1 MLSKINNKN
10 LLKEKEILEKLFQN
24 ISENKST
31 LFNAGAGAG
40 KTYSLIECLKY
51 VIREEGRNL
60 ENKNKKVICITY
72 TNVATNEIKERLGN
86 TNLILVSTIHE
97 RIWSLINN
105 KLYQSKLV
113 EIHFEYTKEK
123 IKEENEKLKKNKKYL
138 LYNKEEKSYINEI
151 ISKTNIKIQFLNKD
165 NFEEELK
172 KENISDEIFFDMKV
186 TNFKEIYKKLK
197 KISKLENCLKEIE
210 NKKYKNIE
218 YTPLF
223 NFDVLHKMKISH
235 DTLLEYGYRM
245 IKKFDLLKQIIIDKY
260 PYIFIDEYQDTD
272 EKVVKI
278 MNLLDEYSKKIN
290 HKFYVGY
297 FGDYVQNIYNS
308 GVGELIEE
316 LHTDLDNI
324 YKKYNRRS
332 AKKIIEVANKIKKN
346 EFPQESIYED
356 SDGGTIEFFSGKEE
370 EIKNF
375 LEKVEIEWNIT
386 QDSPLHC
393 FILTNKLIAEYSG
406 FRDIYDFFYKSDY
419 YKKNYNQLTSELFSN
434 DMIKLGIIPSLF
446 FKIIKFLHDLQN
458 EKTFLTDIFNKVYRE
473 KSLNQL
479 RNLKKIIVK
488 IRNSKKETLNDY
500 LEKIFELYNKNENID
515 YKKIVRNVFQ
525 IENVS
530 LENIKKYIIQELFDD
545 EYERNID
552 EVEKFL
558 KINISQYFNWY
569 KYLMEEK
576 GEKRYYHTYHGTKGR
591 EFENVVIIMKNSFG
605 GNNKDF
611 FSNFFKNYNLEL
623 KKQDLKK
630 YNEARNL
637 LYVSVTRA
645 IKNLKIFYTDDV
657 SKFSENIKEIFGDI
671 KKFNNL

>member
-1 MLSKINNKN
+1 MLSKINDKN
-10 LLKEKEILEKLFQN
+10 LLKEKGILEKLFQN
-24 ISENKST
+24 ISGNKST

-113 EIHFEYTKEK
+113 EIHIEYTKEK
-123 IKEENEKLKKNKKYL
+123 IKEENEKLKNNKKYSS
-138 LYNKEEKSYINEI
+138 YNKEEKSYINEI

-172 KENISDEIFFDMKV
+172 KENISDKIFFDMKV

-316 LHTDLDNI
+316 LHTDLDNV

-332 AKKIIEVANKIKKN
+332 AKEIIEVANKIKKN
-346 EFPQESIYED
+346 EFSQESIYED

-370 EIKNF
+370 EIKAF
-375 LEKVEIEWNIT
+375 LEKVEKEWNIT

-406 FRDIYDFFYKSDY
+406 FQDIYDFFYKSDY

-434 DMIKLGIIPSLF
+434 DMTKLGNIPSLF
-446 FKIIKFLHDLQN
+446 FKIIKFLHDLQS
-458 EKTFLTDIFNKVYRE
+458 EKTFVTDIFNKVYRE
-473 KSLNQL
+473 KSLKQL
-479 RNLKKIIVK
+479 RNLKKILIE

-500 LEKIFELYNKNENID
+500 LEKIFELYNKNENTD
-515 YKKIVRNVFQ
+515 YQTIVRNVFQ
-525 IENVS
+525 IDKVS
-530 LENIKKYIIQELFDD
+530 LENLKKYIIQELFDN
-545 EYERNID
+545 EYEKNIN
-552 EVEKFL
+552 EVEIFF
-558 KINISQYFNWY
+558 KIEMNQYFNWY
-569 KYLMEEK
+569 KYLMEER
-576 GEKRYYHTYHGTKGR
+576 GEKIYYHTYHGTKGR

-611 FSNFFKNYNLEL
+611 FSNFFKNYNLEF

-630 YNEARNL
+630 HSEARNL

-645 IKNLKIFYTDDV
+645 IKNLKIFYTDDI
-657 SKFSENIKEIFGDI
+657 SEFSENIKEIFGDV
-671 KKFNNL
+671 KKLN

>member
-113 EIHFEYTKEK
+113 EIHIEYTKEK
-123 IKEENEKLKKNKKYL
+123 IKEENEKLKNNKKYSS
-138 LYNKEEKSYINEI
+138 YNKEEKSYINEI

-210 NKKYKNIE
+210 NKKYRNIE

-308 GVGELIEE
+308 GVGELIEK
-316 LHTDLDNI
+316 LHTDLDNV

-332 AKKIIEVANKIKKN
+332 AKEIIEVANKIKKN
-346 EFPQESIYED
+346 EFSQESIYED
-356 SDGGTIEFFSGKEE
+356 SGGGTIEFFSGKEE
-370 EIKNF
+370 EIKAF
-375 LEKVEIEWNIT
+375 LEKVEKEWNIT

-406 FRDIYDFFYKSDY
+406 FQDIYDFFYKSDY

-434 DMIKLGIIPSLF
+434 DMTKLGNIPSLF
-446 FKIIKFLHDLQN
+446 FKIIKFLHDLQS
-458 EKTFLTDIFNKVYRE
+458 EKTFVTDIFNKVYRE
-473 KSLNQL
+473 KSLKQL
-479 RNLKKIIVK
+479 RNLKKILIE

-500 LEKIFELYNKNENID
+500 LEKIFELYNKNENTD
-515 YKKIVRNVFQ
+515 YQTIVRNVFQ
-525 IENVS
+525 IDKVS
-530 LENIKKYIIQELFDD
+530 LENLKKYIIQELFDN
-545 EYERNID
+545 EYEKNIN
-552 EVEKFL
+552 EVEIFF
-558 KINISQYFNWY
+558 KIEMNQYFNWY
-569 KYLMEEK
+569 KYLMEER
-576 GEKRYYHTYHGTKGR
+576 GEKIYYHTYHGTKGR

-611 FSNFFKNYNLEL
+611 FSNFFKNYNLEF

-630 YNEARNL
+630 HSEARNL
-637 LYVSVTRA
+637 LYVSVTRS
-645 IKNLKIFYTDDV
+645 IKNLKIFYTDDI
-657 SKFSENIKEIFGDI
+657 SEFSENIKEIFGDI
-671 KKFNNL
+671 KKFQ

>member
-10 LLKEKEILEKLFQN
+10 LLKEKGILEKLFQN

-51 VIREEGRNL
+51 IIREEGRNL

-113 EIHFEYTKEK
+113 EIHTEYLKEK
-123 IKEENEKLKKNKKYL
+123 ISENENELNNLDLYSNLGLDEKLLFEKKILNNKENYYDAKKLKAKGFKEKMSSIFDNSLLTNVSNFKSMADTIIRIKKL
-138 LYNKEEKSYINEI
+138 QECIEKIDRN
-151 ISKTNIKIQFLNKD
+151 
-165 NFEEELK
+165 ELK
-172 KENISDEIFFDMKV
+172 KV
-186 TNFKEIYKKLK
+186 
-197 KISKLENCLKEIE
+197 
-210 NKKYKNIE
+210 E

-223 NFDVLHKMKISH
+223 NTDVLHKMKISH
-235 DTLLEYGYRM
+235 DTLLEYGYRI

-260 PYIFIDEYQDTD
+260 PYVFIDEYQDTD
-272 EKVVKI
+272 EKIVKI

-297 FGDYVQNIYNS
+297 FGDYVQNIYDS
-308 GVGELIEE
+308 GVGEQIKE
-316 LHTDLDNI
+316 LHFNLNNI
-324 YKKYNRRS
+324 DKKYNRRS
-332 AKKIIEVANKIKKN
+332 VKEIIEVANKIKKN
-346 EFPQESIYED
+346 EFSQESIYED

-370 EIKNF
+370 EIKDF
-375 LEKVEIEWNIT
+375 LKKIEKEWNIT
-386 QDSPLHC
+386 QDNPLHC
-393 FILTNKLIAEYSG
+393 FILTKKLIAEYSG
-406 FRDIYDFFYKSDY
+406 FQDIYDFFYKSEY
-419 YKKNYNQLTSELFSN
+419 YKKNHKQLTSELLSN
-434 DMIKLGIIPSLF
+434 DMTKLGNIPSLF
-446 FKIIKFLHDLQN
+446 FKIIKFLHDLQS
-458 EKTFLTDIFNKVYRE
+458 EKTFVTDIFNKVYRE
-473 KSLNQL
+473 KSLKQL
-479 RNLKKIIVK
+479 RNLKKILIE

-500 LEKIFELYNKNENID
+500 LEKIFELYNKNENTD
-515 YKKIVRNVFQ
+515 YQTIVRNVFQ
-525 IENVS
+525 IDKVS
-530 LENIKKYIIQELFDD
+530 LENLKKYIIQELFDN
-545 EYERNID
+545 EYEKNIN
-552 EVEKFL
+552 EVENFF
-558 KINISQYFNWY
+558 KIEMNQYFNWY

-576 GEKRYYHTYHGTKGR
+576 GEKIYYHTYHGTKGR

-623 KKQDLKK
+623 KKHS
-630 YNEARNL
+630 EARNL

-645 IKNLKIFYTDDV
+645 IKNLKIFYTDDI
-657 SKFSENIKEIFGDI
+657 SEFSENIKEIFGDI
-671 KKFNNL
+671 KKFQ

>member
-10 LLKEKEILEKLFQN
+10 LLKEKGILEKLFQN

-113 EIHFEYTKEK
+113 EIHFEYIEEK

-138 LYNKEEKSYINEI
+138 LYNEEEKNYINKTVSE
-151 ISKTNIKIQFLNKD
+151 TNIKIQFLNKD

-172 KENISDEIFFDMKV
+172 KENITDKIFFDMKV

-197 KISKLENCLKEIE
+197 KISRLENCLKKIE
-210 NKKYKNIE
+210 NKEYKNVE

-235 DTLLEYGYRM
+235 DTLLEYGYRI

-260 PYIFIDEYQDTD
+260 PYVFIDEYQDTD

-316 LHTDLDNI
+316 LHTDLDNV

-332 AKKIIEVANKIKKN
+332 VKEIIEVANKIKKN
-346 EFPQESIYED
+346 EFSQESIYED

-370 EIKNF
+370 EIKDF
-375 LEKVEIEWNIT
+375 LEKVEKEWNIT

-406 FRDIYDFFYKSDY
+406 FQDIYDFFYKSDY

-434 DMIKLGIIPSLF
+434 DMTKLGNIPSLF
-446 FKIIKFLHDLQN
+446 FKIIKFLHDLQS
-458 EKTFLTDIFNKVYRE
+458 EKTFVTNIFNKVYRE
-473 KSLNQL
+473 KSLKQL
-479 RNLKKIIVK
+479 RNLKKILIE

-500 LEKIFELYNKNENID
+500 LEKIFELYNKNENTD
-515 YKKIVRNVFQ
+515 YQTIVRNVFQ
-525 IENVS
+525 IDKVS
-530 LENIKKYIIQELFDD
+530 LENLKKYIIQELFDN
-545 EYERNID
+545 EYEKNIN
-552 EVEKFL
+552 EVENFF
-558 KINISQYFNWY
+558 KIEMNQYFNWY

-576 GEKRYYHTYHGTKGR
+576 GEKIYYHTYHGTKGR

-605 GNNKDF
+605 RNNKDF

-630 YNEARNL
+630 HSEARNL
-637 LYVSVTRA
+637 LYVSITRA
-645 IKNLKIFYTDDV
+645 IKNLKIFYTDDI
-657 SKFSENIKEIFGDI
+657 SEFSENIKEIFGDV
-671 KKFNNL
+671 KKFQ

>member
-1 MLSKINNKN
+1 MLSKINYKN
-10 LLKEKEILEKLFQN
+10 LLKEKEILENLFRN

-308 GVGELIEE
+308 GVGELIKE
-316 LHTDLDNI
+316 LHTDLDNV

-332 AKKIIEVANKIKKN
+332 AKEIIEVANKIKKN

-370 EIKNF
+370 EIKAF
-375 LEKVEIEWNIT
+375 LEKVEKEWNIT

-393 FILTNKLIAEYSG
+393 FILTNKLIAEYSS
-406 FRDIYDFFYKSDY
+406 FQDIYDFFYKSDY

-434 DMIKLGIIPSLF
+434 DMTKLGSIPSF
-446 FKIIKFLHDLQN
+446 FFRIIKFLNDLQN
-458 EKTFLTDIFNKVYRE
+458 EKTFVTDIFSKVYRG
-473 KSLNQL
+473 KNLKQL
-479 RNLKKIIVK
+479 RTLKKIMVE

-500 LEKIFELYNKNENID
+500 LEKIFELYNRNEDLD
-515 YKKIVRNVFQ
+515 YKKIVKNVFQ
-525 IENVS
+525 IEDIS

-545 EYERNID
+545 EYENNIN
-552 EVEKFL
+552 EVENFL
-558 KINISQYFNWY
+558 KIEINQYFNWY
-569 KYLMEEK
+569 RYLIEEK
-576 GEKRYYHTYHGTKGR
+576 GEKIYYHTYHGTKGR
-591 EFENVVIIMKNSFG
+591 EFENVVIIMENSFG
-605 GNNKDF
+605 RNNKNLF
-611 FSNFFKNYNLEL
+611 FDFFKNYN
-623 KKQDLKK
+623 KKIEEKDLKK
-630 YNEARNL
+630 HNEARNL

-645 IKNLKIFYTDDV
+645 IKNLKIFYIDDI
-657 SKFSENIKEIFGDI
+657 SEFSGNIKKVFGDI
-671 KKFNNL
+671 KKFQ

>member
-1 MLSKINNKN
+1 MLSKINYKN
-10 LLKEKEILEKLFQN
+10 LLKEKEILENLFRN
-24 ISENKST
+24 IYENKST

-86 TNLILVSTIHE
+86 TDLILVSTIHE

-113 EIHFEYTKEK
+113 EIHIEYTKEK
-123 IKEENEKLKKNKKYL
+123 IKEENEKLKNNKKYSS
-138 LYNKEEKSYINEI
+138 YNKEEKSYINEI

-197 KISKLENCLKEIE
+197 KITKLENCLKEIE

-308 GVGELIEE
+308 GVGELIKE
-316 LHTDLDNI
+316 LHTDLDNV

-332 AKKIIEVANKIKKN
+332 AKEIIEVANKIKKN

-370 EIKNF
+370 EIKAF
-375 LEKVEIEWNIT
+375 LEKVEKEWNIT

-406 FRDIYDFFYKSDY
+406 FQDIYDFFYKSDY

-434 DMIKLGIIPSLF
+434 GMTKLGSIPSF
-446 FKIIKFLHDLQN
+446 FFRIIKFLNDLQN
-458 EKTFLTDIFNKVYRE
+458 EKTFVTDIFSKVYRG
-473 KSLNQL
+473 KNLKQL
-479 RNLKKIIVK
+479 RTLKKIMVE

-500 LEKIFELYNKNENID
+500 LEKIFELYNRNEDLD
-515 YKKIVRNVFQ
+515 YKKIVKNVFQ
-525 IENVS
+525 IEDIS

-545 EYERNID
+545 EYENNIN
-552 EVEKFL
+552 EVENFL
-558 KINISQYFNWY
+558 KIEINQYFNWY
-569 KYLMEEK
+569 RYLIEEK
-576 GEKRYYHTYHGTKGR
+576 GEKIYYHTYHGTKGR
-591 EFENVVIIMKNSFG
+591 EFENVVIIMENSFG
-605 GNNKDF
+605 RNNKNLF
-611 FSNFFKNYNLEL
+611 FDFFKNYN
-623 KKQDLKK
+623 KKIEEKDLKK
-630 YNEARNL
+630 HNEARNL

-645 IKNLKIFYTDDV
+645 IKNLKIFYIDDI
-657 SKFSENIKEIFGDI
+657 SEFSGNIKKVFGDI
-671 KKFNNL
+671 KKFQ

>member
-1 MLSKINNKN
+1 MLSKINDKN
-10 LLKEKEILEKLFQN
+10 LLKEKGILEKLFQN
-24 ISENKST
+24 ISGNKST
-31 LFNAGAGAG
+31 HFNAGAGAG

-113 EIHFEYTKEK
+113 EIHIEYTKEK
-123 IKEENEKLKKNKKYL
+123 IKEENEKLKNNKKYSS
-138 LYNKEEKSYINEI
+138 YNKEEKSYINEI

-172 KENISDEIFFDMKV
+172 KENISDKIFFDMKV

-235 DTLLEYGYRM
+235 NTLLEYGYRM
-245 IKKFDLLKQIIIDKY
+245 IKKFDLLKQIIIDRY

-316 LHTDLDNI
+316 LHTNLDNV

-332 AKKIIEVANKIKKN
+332 AKEIIEVANKIKKN
-346 EFPQESIYED
+346 EFSQESIYED
-356 SDGGTIEFFSGKEE
+356 SGGGTIEFFSGKEE
-370 EIKNF
+370 EIKAF
-375 LEKVEIEWNIT
+375 LEKVEKEWNIT

-393 FILTNKLIAEYSG
+393 FILTNKLIAKYSG
-406 FRDIYDFFYKSDY
+406 FQDIYDFFYKSDY

-434 DMIKLGIIPSLF
+434 DMTKLGNIPSLF
-446 FKIIKFLHDLQN
+446 FKIIKFLHDLQS
-458 EKTFLTDIFNKVYRE
+458 EKTFVTDIFNKVYRE
-473 KSLNQL
+473 KSLKQL
-479 RNLKKIIVK
+479 RNLKKILIE

-500 LEKIFELYNKNENID
+500 LEKIFELYNKNENTD
-515 YKKIVRNVFQ
+515 YQTIVRNVFQ
-525 IENVS
+525 IDKVS
-530 LENIKKYIIQELFDD
+530 LENLKKYIIQELFDN
-545 EYERNID
+545 EYEKNIN
-552 EVEKFL
+552 EVEIFF
-558 KINISQYFNWY
+558 KIEMNQYFNWY
-569 KYLMEEK
+569 KYLMEER
-576 GEKRYYHTYHGTKGR
+576 GEKIYYHTYHGTKGR

-611 FSNFFKNYNLEL
+611 FSNFFKNYNLEF

-630 YNEARNL
+630 HSEARNL

-645 IKNLKIFYTDDV
+645 IKNLKIFYTDDI
-657 SKFSENIKEIFGDI
+657 SEFSENIKEIFGDI
-671 KKFNNL
+671 KKFQ

>member
-10 LLKEKEILEKLFQN
+10 LLKEKGILEKLFQN

-86 TNLILVSTIHE
+86 TNLILVSTIHD

-316 LHTDLDNI
+316 LHTDLDNV

-332 AKKIIEVANKIKKN
+332 AKEIIEVANKIKKN
-346 EFPQESIYED
+346 EFSQESIYED

-370 EIKNF
+370 EIKAF
-375 LEKVEIEWNIT
+375 LEKVEKEWNIT

-406 FRDIYDFFYKSDY
+406 FQDIYDFFYKSDY

-434 DMIKLGIIPSLF
+434 DMTKLGNIPSLF
-446 FKIIKFLHDLQN
+446 FKIIKFLHDLQS
-458 EKTFLTDIFNKVYRE
+458 EKTFVTDIFNKIYRE
-473 KSLNQL
+473 KSLKQL
-479 RNLKKIIVK
+479 RNLKKILIE

-500 LEKIFELYNKNENID
+500 LEKIFELYNKNENTD
-515 YKKIVRNVFQ
+515 YQTIVRNVFQ
-525 IENVS
+525 IDKVS
-530 LENIKKYIIQELFDD
+530 LENLKKYIIQELFDN
-545 EYERNID
+545 EYEKNINK
-552 EVEKFL
+552 VENFF
-558 KINISQYFNWY
+558 KIEMNQYFDWY

-576 GEKRYYHTYHGTKGR
+576 GEKIYYHTYHGTKGR

-630 YNEARNL
+630 HSEARNL

-645 IKNLKIFYTDDV
+645 IKNLKIFYTDDI
-657 SKFSENIKEIFGDI
+657 SEFSENIKEIFGDI
-671 KKFNNL
+671 KKFQ

>member
-1 MLSKINNKN
+1 MLSKINDKN
-10 LLKEKEILEKLFQN
+10 LLKEKEILKNLFKN
-24 ISENKST
+24 ISKNKST

-172 KENISDEIFFDMKV
+172 KENISDKIFFYMKV
-186 TNFKEIYKKLK
+186 TYFKEIYKKLK

-308 GVGELIEE
+308 GVGESIKE
-316 LHTDLDNI
+316 LHTDLDNV

-332 AKKIIEVANKIKKN
+332 AKEIIEVANKIKKN

-370 EIKNF
+370 EIKAF
-375 LEKVEIEWNIT
+375 LEKVEKEWNIT

-406 FRDIYDFFYKSDY
+406 FQDIYDFFYKSDY

-434 DMIKLGIIPSLF
+434 DMTKLGSIPSF
-446 FKIIKFLHDLQN
+446 FFRISKFLNDLQN
-458 EKTFLTDIFNKVYRE
+458 EKTFVTDIFSKVYRG
-473 KSLNQL
+473 KNLKQL
-479 RNLKKIIVK
+479 RTLKKIMVE

-500 LEKIFELYNKNENID
+500 LEKIFELYNRNEDLD
-515 YKKIVRNVFQ
+515 YKKIVKNVFQ
-525 IENVS
+525 IEDIS

-545 EYERNID
+545 EYGNNIN
-552 EVEKFL
+552 EVENFL
-558 KINISQYFNWY
+558 KIEINQYFNWY
-569 KYLMEEK
+569 RYLIEEK
-576 GEKRYYHTYHGTKGR
+576 GEKIYYHTYHGTKGR
-591 EFENVVIIMKNSFG
+591 EFENVVIIMENSFG
-605 GNNKDF
+605 RNNKNLF
-611 FSNFFKNYNLEL
+611 FDFFKNYN
-623 KKQDLKK
+623 KKIEEKDLKK
-630 YNEARNL
+630 HNEARNL

-645 IKNLKIFYTDDV
+645 IKNLKIFYIDDI
-657 SKFSENIKEIFGDI
+657 SEFSGNIKKVFGDI
-671 KKFNNL
+671 KKFQ

>member
-10 LLKEKEILEKLFQN
+10 LLKEKGILEKLFQN

-51 VIREEGRNL
+51 VIREEGKNL

-113 EIHFEYTKEK
+113 EIHIEYTKEK
-123 IKEENEKLKKNKKYL
+123 IKEENEKLKNNKKYSS
-138 LYNKEEKSYINEI
+138 YNKEEKSYINEI

-172 KENISDEIFFDMKV
+172 KENISDKIFFDMKV

-235 DTLLEYGYRM
+235 NTLLEYGYRM
-245 IKKFDLLKQIIIDKY
+245 IKKFDLLKQIIIDRY

-316 LHTDLDNI
+316 LHTNLDNV

-332 AKKIIEVANKIKKN
+332 AKEIIEVANKIKKN
-346 EFPQESIYED
+346 EFSQESIYED
-356 SDGGTIEFFSGKEE
+356 SGGGTIEFFSGKEE
-370 EIKNF
+370 EIKAF
-375 LEKVEIEWNIT
+375 LEKVEKEWNIT

-406 FRDIYDFFYKSDY
+406 FQDIYDFFYKSDY

-434 DMIKLGIIPSLF
+434 DMTKLGNIPSLF
-446 FKIIKFLHDLQN
+446 FKIIKFLHDLQS
-458 EKTFLTDIFNKVYRE
+458 EKTFVTDIFNKVYRE
-473 KSLNQL
+473 KSLKQL
-479 RNLKKIIVK
+479 RNLKKILIE

-500 LEKIFELYNKNENID
+500 LEKIFELYNRNEDLD
-515 YKKIVRNVFQ
+515 YKKIVKNVFQ
-525 IENVS
+525 IEDIS

-545 EYERNID
+545 EYENNIN
-552 EVEKFL
+552 EVENFL
-558 KINISQYFNWY
+558 KIEINQYFNWY
-569 KYLMEEK
+569 RYLIEEK
-576 GEKRYYHTYHGTKGR
+576 GEKIYYHTYHGTKGR
-591 EFENVVIIMKNSFG
+591 EFENVVIIMENSFG
-605 GNNKDF
+605 RNNKNLF
-611 FSNFFKNYNLEL
+611 FDFFKNYN
-623 KKQDLKK
+623 KKIEEKDLKK
-630 YNEARNL
+630 HNEARNL

-645 IKNLKIFYTDDV
+645 IKNLKIFYIDDI
-657 SKFSENIKEIFGDI
+657 SEFSGNIKKVFGDI
-671 KKFNNL
+671 KKFQ

>member
-1 MLSKINNKN
+1 MLSKINDKN
-10 LLKEKEILEKLFQN
+10 LLKEKGILEKLFQN
-24 ISENKST
+24 ISGNKST

-113 EIHFEYTKEK
+113 EIHIEYTKEK
-123 IKEENEKLKKNKKYL
+123 IKEENEKLKNNKKYSS
-138 LYNKEEKSYINEI
+138 YNKEEKSYINEI

-197 KISKLENCLKEIE
+197 KITKLENCLKEIE

-235 DTLLEYGYRM
+235 NTLLEYGYRM
-245 IKKFDLLKQIIIDKY
+245 IKKFDLLKQIIIDRY

-316 LHTDLDNI
+316 LHTNLDNV

-332 AKKIIEVANKIKKN
+332 AKEIIEVANKIKKN
-346 EFPQESIYED
+346 EFSQESIYED

-370 EIKNF
+370 EIKAF
-375 LEKVEIEWNIT
+375 LEKVEKEWNIT

-406 FRDIYDFFYKSDY
+406 FQDIYDFFYKSDY

-434 DMIKLGIIPSLF
+434 DMTKLGNIPSLF
-446 FKIIKFLHDLQN
+446 FKIIKFLHDLQS
-458 EKTFLTDIFNKVYRE
+458 EKTFVTDIFNKVYRE
-473 KSLNQL
+473 KSLKQL
-479 RNLKKIIVK
+479 RNLKKILIE

-500 LEKIFELYNKNENID
+500 LEKIFELYNKNENTD
-515 YKKIVRNVFQ
+515 YQTIVRNVFQ
-525 IENVS
+525 IDKVS
-530 LENIKKYIIQELFDD
+530 LENLKKYIIQELFDN
-545 EYERNID
+545 EYEKNIN
-552 EVEKFL
+552 EVEIFF
-558 KINISQYFNWY
+558 KIEMNQYFNWY
-569 KYLMEEK
+569 KYLMEER
-576 GEKRYYHTYHGTKGR
+576 GEKIYYHTYHGTKGR

-611 FSNFFKNYNLEL
+611 FSNFFKNYNLEF

-630 YNEARNL
+630 HSEARNL

-645 IKNLKIFYTDDV
+645 IKNLKIFYTDDI
-657 SKFSENIKEIFGDI
+657 SEFSENIKEIFGDI
-671 KKFNNL
+671 KKFQ

>member
-1 MLSKINNKN
+1 MLSKINDKN
-10 LLKEKEILEKLFQN
+10 LLKEKEILKNLFKN
-24 ISENKST
+24 ISKNKST

-308 GVGELIEE
+308 GVGELIKE
-316 LHTDLDNI
+316 LHTDLDNV

-332 AKKIIEVANKIKKN
+332 AKEIIEVANKIKKN
-346 EFPQESIYED
+346 EFLQESIYED

-370 EIKNF
+370 EIKAF
-375 LEKVEIEWNIT
+375 LEKVEKEWNIT

-406 FRDIYDFFYKSDY
+406 FQDIYDFFYKSDY

-434 DMIKLGIIPSLF
+434 DMTKLGSIPSF
-446 FKIIKFLHDLQN
+446 FFRIIKFLNDLQN
-458 EKTFLTDIFNKVYRE
+458 EKTFVTDIFSKVYRG
-473 KSLNQL
+473 KNLKQL
-479 RNLKKIIVK
+479 RTLKKIMVE

-500 LEKIFELYNKNENID
+500 LEKIFELYNRNEDLD
-515 YKKIVRNVFQ
+515 YKKIVKNVFQ
-525 IENVS
+525 IEDIS

-545 EYERNID
+545 EYENNIN
-552 EVEKFL
+552 EVENFL
-558 KINISQYFNWY
+558 KIEINQYFNWY
-569 KYLMEEK
+569 RYLIEEK
-576 GEKRYYHTYHGTKGR
+576 GEKIYYHTYHGTKGR
-591 EFENVVIIMKNSFG
+591 EFENVVIIMENSFG
-605 GNNKDF
+605 RNNKNLF
-611 FSNFFKNYNLEL
+611 FDFFKNYN
-623 KKQDLKK
+623 KKIEEKDLKK
-630 YNEARNL
+630 HNEARNL

-645 IKNLKIFYTDDV
+645 IKNLKIFYIDDI
-657 SKFSENIKEIFGDI
+657 SEFSGNIKKVFGDI
-671 KKFNNL
+671 KKFQ

>member
-1 MLSKINNKN
+1 MLSKINDKN
-10 LLKEKEILEKLFQN
+10 LLKEKGILEKLFQN
-24 ISENKST
+24 ISGNKST

-113 EIHFEYTKEK
+113 EIHIEYIKEK
-123 IKEENEKLKKNKKYL
+123 IKEENEKLKNNKKYSS
-138 LYNKEEKSYINEI
+138 YNKEEKSYINEI

-172 KENISDEIFFDMKV
+172 KENISDKIFFDMKV

-235 DTLLEYGYRM
+235 NTLLEYGYRM
-245 IKKFDLLKQIIIDKY
+245 IKKFDLLKQIIIDRY

-316 LHTDLDNI
+316 LHTNLDNV

-332 AKKIIEVANKIKKN
+332 AKEIIEVANKIKKN
-346 EFPQESIYED
+346 EFSQESIYED
-356 SDGGTIEFFSGKEE
+356 SGGGTIEFFSGKEE
-370 EIKNF
+370 EIKAF
-375 LEKVEIEWNIT
+375 LEKVEKEWNIT

-406 FRDIYDFFYKSDY
+406 FQDIYDFFYKSDY

-434 DMIKLGIIPSLF
+434 DMTKLGNIPSLF
-446 FKIIKFLHDLQN
+446 FKIIKFLHDLQS
-458 EKTFLTDIFNKVYRE
+458 EKTFVTDIFNKVYRE
-473 KSLNQL
+473 KSLKQL
-479 RNLKKIIVK
+479 RNLKKILIE

-500 LEKIFELYNKNENID
+500 LEKIFELYNKNENTD
-515 YKKIVRNVFQ
+515 YQTIVRNVFQ
-525 IENVS
+525 IDKVS
-530 LENIKKYIIQELFDD
+530 LENLKKYIIQELFDN
-545 EYERNID
+545 EYEKNIN
-552 EVEKFL
+552 EVEIFF
-558 KINISQYFNWY
+558 KIEMNQYFNWY
-569 KYLMEEK
+569 KYLMEER
-576 GEKRYYHTYHGTKGR
+576 GEKIYYHTYHGTKGR

-611 FSNFFKNYNLEL
+611 FSNFFKNYNLEF

-630 YNEARNL
+630 HSEARNL

-645 IKNLKIFYTDDV
+645 IKNLKIFYTDDI
-657 SKFSENIKEIFGDI
+657 SEFSENIKEIFGDI
-671 KKFNNL
+671 KKFQ

>member
-1 MLSKINNKN
+1 MLSKINDKN
-10 LLKEKEILEKLFQN
+10 LLKEKEILKNLFKN
-24 ISENKST
+24 ISKNKST

-235 DTLLEYGYRM
+235 NTLLEYGYRM

-308 GVGELIEE
+308 GVGESIKE
-316 LHTDLDNI
+316 LHTDLDNV

-332 AKKIIEVANKIKKN
+332 AKEIIEVANKIKKN

-370 EIKNF
+370 EIKAF
-375 LEKVEIEWNIT
+375 LEKVEKEWNIT

-406 FRDIYDFFYKSDY
+406 FQDIYDFFYKSDY

-434 DMIKLGIIPSLF
+434 DMTKLGSIPSF
-446 FKIIKFLHDLQN
+446 FFRISKFLNDLQN
-458 EKTFLTDIFNKVYRE
+458 EKTFVTDIFSKVYRG
-473 KSLNQL
+473 KNLKQL
-479 RNLKKIIVK
+479 RTLKKIMVE

-500 LEKIFELYNKNENID
+500 LEKIFELYNRNEDLD
-515 YKKIVRNVFQ
+515 YKKIVKNVFQ
-525 IENVS
+525 IEDIS

-545 EYERNID
+545 EYGNNIN
-552 EVEKFL
+552 EVENFL
-558 KINISQYFNWY
+558 KIEINQYFNWY
-569 KYLMEEK
+569 RYLIEEK
-576 GEKRYYHTYHGTKGR
+576 GEKIYYHTYHGTKGR
-591 EFENVVIIMKNSFG
+591 EFENVVIIMENSFG
-605 GNNKDF
+605 RNNKNLF
-611 FSNFFKNYNLEL
+611 FDFFKNYN
-623 KKQDLKK
+623 KKIEEKDLKK
-630 YNEARNL
+630 HNEARNL

-645 IKNLKIFYTDDV
+645 IKNLKIFYIDDI
-657 SKFSENIKEIFGDI
+657 SEFSGNIKKVFGDI
-671 KKFNNL
+671 KKFQ

>member
-1 MLSKINNKN
+1 MLSKINDKN
-10 LLKEKEILEKLFQN
+10 LLKEKEILKNLFKN
-24 ISENKST
+24 ISKNKST

-210 NKKYKNIE
+210 NKKYRNIE

-308 GVGELIEE
+308 GVGELIEK
-316 LHTDLDNI
+316 LHTDLDNV

-332 AKKIIEVANKIKKN
+332 AKEIIEVANKIKKN
-346 EFPQESIYED
+346 ESPQESIYED

-370 EIKNF
+370 EIKAF
-375 LEKVEIEWNIT
+375 LEKVEKEWNIT

-406 FRDIYDFFYKSDY
+406 FQDIYDFFYKSDY

-434 DMIKLGIIPSLF
+434 DMTKLGNIPSLF
-446 FKIIKFLHDLQN
+446 FKIIKFLHDLQS
-458 EKTFLTDIFNKVYRE
+458 EKTFVTDIFNKVYRE
-473 KSLNQL
+473 KSLKQL
-479 RNLKKIIVK
+479 RNLKKILIE

-500 LEKIFELYNKNENID
+500 LEKIFELYNKNENTD
-515 YKKIVRNVFQ
+515 YQTIVRNVFQ
-525 IENVS
+525 IDKVS
-530 LENIKKYIIQELFDD
+530 LENLKKYIIQELFDN
-545 EYERNID
+545 EYEKNIN
-552 EVEKFL
+552 EVENFF
-558 KINISQYFNWY
+558 KIEMNQYFNWY

-576 GEKRYYHTYHGTKGR
+576 GEKIYYHTYHGTKGR

-630 YNEARNL
+630 HSEARNL

-645 IKNLKIFYTDDV
+645 IKNLKIFYTDDI
-657 SKFSENIKEIFGDI
+657 SEFSENIKEIFGDI
-671 KKFNNL
+671 KKFQ

>member
-10 LLKEKEILEKLFQN
+10 LLKEKGILEKLFQN

-113 EIHFEYTKEK
+113 EIHIEYTKEK
-123 IKEENEKLKKNKKYL
+123 IKEENEKLKNNKKYSS
-138 LYNKEEKSYINEI
+138 YNKEEKSYINEI

-172 KENISDEIFFDMKV
+172 KENISDKIFFDMKV

-316 LHTDLDNI
+316 LHTDLDNV

-332 AKKIIEVANKIKKN
+332 AKEIIEVANKIKKN
-346 EFPQESIYED
+346 EFSQESIYED

-370 EIKNF
+370 EIKAF
-375 LEKVEIEWNIT
+375 LEKVEKEWNIT

-406 FRDIYDFFYKSDY
+406 FQDIYDFFYKSDY

-434 DMIKLGIIPSLF
+434 DMTKLGNIPSLF
-446 FKIIKFLHDLQN
+446 FKIIKFLHDLQS
-458 EKTFLTDIFNKVYRE
+458 EKTFVTDIFNKVYRE
-473 KSLNQL
+473 KSLKQL
-479 RNLKKIIVK
+479 RNLKKILIE

-500 LEKIFELYNKNENID
+500 LEKIFELYNKNENTD
-515 YKKIVRNVFQ
+515 YQTIVRNVFQ
-525 IENVS
+525 IDKVS
-530 LENIKKYIIQELFDD
+530 LENLKKYIIQELFGN
-545 EYERNID
+545 EYEKNIN
-552 EVEKFL
+552 EVEIFF
-558 KINISQYFNWY
+558 KIEMNQYFNWY
-569 KYLMEEK
+569 KYLMEER
-576 GEKRYYHTYHGTKGR
+576 GEKIYYHTYHGTKGR

-611 FSNFFKNYNLEL
+611 FSNFFKNYNLEF

-630 YNEARNL
+630 HSEARNL

-645 IKNLKIFYTDDV
+645 IKNLKIFYTDDI
-657 SKFSENIKEIFGDI
+657 SEFSENIKEIFGDV
-671 KKFNNL
+671 KKLN

>member
-10 LLKEKEILEKLFQN
+10 LLKEKGILEKLFQN

-113 EIHFEYTKEK
+113 EIHIEYTKEK
-123 IKEENEKLKKNKKYL
+123 IKEENEKLKNNKKYSS
-138 LYNKEEKSYINEI
+138 YNKEEKSYINEI

-172 KENISDEIFFDMKV
+172 KKNISDKIFFDMKV

-235 DTLLEYGYRM
+235 NTLLEYGYRM
-245 IKKFDLLKQIIIDKY
+245 IKKFDLLKQIIIDRY

-316 LHTDLDNI
+316 LHTNLDNV

-332 AKKIIEVANKIKKN
+332 AKEIIEVANKIKKN
-346 EFPQESIYED
+346 EFSQESIYED
-356 SDGGTIEFFSGKEE
+356 SGGGTIEFFSGKEE
-370 EIKNF
+370 EIKAF
-375 LEKVEIEWNIT
+375 LEKVEKEWNIT

-406 FRDIYDFFYKSDY
+406 FQDIYDFFYKSDY

-434 DMIKLGIIPSLF
+434 DMTKLGNIPSLF
-446 FKIIKFLHDLQN
+446 FKIIKFLHDLQS
-458 EKTFLTDIFNKVYRE
+458 EKTFVTDIFNKVYRE
-473 KSLNQL
+473 KSLKQL
-479 RNLKKIIVK
+479 RNLKKILIE

-500 LEKIFELYNKNENID
+500 LEKIFELYNKNENTD
-515 YKKIVRNVFQ
+515 YQTIVRNVFQ
-525 IENVS
+525 IDKVS
-530 LENIKKYIIQELFDD
+530 LENLKKYIIQELFDN
-545 EYERNID
+545 EYEKNIN
-552 EVEKFL
+552 EVEIFF
-558 KINISQYFNWY
+558 KIEMNQYFNWY
-569 KYLMEEK
+569 KYLMEER
-576 GEKRYYHTYHGTKGR
+576 GEKIYYHTYHGTKGR

-611 FSNFFKNYNLEL
+611 FSNFFKNYNLEF

-630 YNEARNL
+630 HSEARNL
-637 LYVSVTRA
+637 LYVSVTRS
-645 IKNLKIFYTDDV
+645 IKNLKIFYTDDI
-657 SKFSENIKEIFGDI
+657 SEFSENIKEIFGDI
-671 KKFNNL
+671 KKFQ

>member
-10 LLKEKEILEKLFQN
+10 LLKEKGILEKLFQN

-113 EIHFEYTKEK
+113 EIHIEYTKEK
-123 IKEENEKLKKNKKYL
+123 IKEENEKLKNNKKYSS
-138 LYNKEEKSYINEI
+138 YNKEEKSYINEI

-172 KENISDEIFFDMKV
+172 KENISDKIFFDMKV

-245 IKKFDLLKQIIIDKY
+245 IKKFDLLKQIIIDRY

-316 LHTDLDNI
+316 LHTNLDNV

-332 AKKIIEVANKIKKN
+332 AKEIIEVANKIKKN
-346 EFPQESIYED
+346 EFSQESIYED
-356 SDGGTIEFFSGKEE
+356 SGGGTIEFFSGKEE
-370 EIKNF
+370 EIKAF
-375 LEKVEIEWNIT
+375 LEKVEKEWNIT

-406 FRDIYDFFYKSDY
+406 FQDIYDFFYKSDY

-434 DMIKLGIIPSLF
+434 DMTKLGNIPSLF
-446 FKIIKFLHDLQN
+446 FKIIKFLHDLQS
-458 EKTFLTDIFNKVYRE
+458 EKTFVTDIFNKVYRE
-473 KSLNQL
+473 KSLKQL
-479 RNLKKIIVK
+479 RNLKKILIE

-500 LEKIFELYNKNENID
+500 LEKIFELYNKNENTD
-515 YKKIVRNVFQ
+515 YQTIVRNVFQ
-525 IENVS
+525 IDKVS
-530 LENIKKYIIQELFDD
+530 LENLKKYIIQELFDN
-545 EYERNID
+545 EYEKNIN
-552 EVEKFL
+552 EVEIFF
-558 KINISQYFNWY
+558 KIEMNQYFNWY
-569 KYLMEEK
+569 KYLMEER
-576 GEKRYYHTYHGTKGR
+576 GEKIYYHTYHGTKGR

-611 FSNFFKNYNLEL
+611 FSNFFKNYNLEF

-630 YNEARNL
+630 HSEARNL

-645 IKNLKIFYTDDV
+645 IKNLKIFYTDDI
-657 SKFSENIKEIFGDI
+657 SEFSENIKEIFGDI
-671 KKFNNL
+671 KKFQ

>member
-10 LLKEKEILEKLFQN
+10 LLKEKGILEKLFQN
-24 ISENKST
+24 ISGNKST

-60 ENKNKKVICITY
+60 ENRNKKVICITY

-113 EIHFEYTKEK
+113 EIHIEYTKEK
-123 IKEENEKLKKNKKYL
+123 IKEENEKLKNNKKYSS
-138 LYNKEEKSYINEI
+138 YNKEEKSYINEI

-172 KENISDEIFFDMKV
+172 KENISDKIFFDMKV

-245 IKKFDLLKQIIIDKY
+245 IKKFDLLKQIIIDRY

-316 LHTDLDNI
+316 LHTNLDNV

-332 AKKIIEVANKIKKN
+332 AKEIIEVANKIKKN
-346 EFPQESIYED
+346 EFSQESIYED
-356 SDGGTIEFFSGKEE
+356 SGGGTIEFFSGKEE
-370 EIKNF
+370 EIKAF
-375 LEKVEIEWNIT
+375 LEKVEKEWNIT

-393 FILTNKLIAEYSG
+393 FILTNKLIAKYSG
-406 FRDIYDFFYKSDY
+406 FQDIYDFFYKSDY

-434 DMIKLGIIPSLF
+434 DMTKLGNIPSLF
-446 FKIIKFLHDLQN
+446 FKIIKFLHDLQS
-458 EKTFLTDIFNKVYRE
+458 EKTFVTDIFNKVYRE
-473 KSLNQL
+473 KSLKQL
-479 RNLKKIIVK
+479 RNLKKILIE

-500 LEKIFELYNKNENID
+500 LEKIFELYNKNENTD
-515 YKKIVRNVFQ
+515 YQTIVRNVFQ
-525 IENVS
+525 IDKVS
-530 LENIKKYIIQELFDD
+530 LENLKKYIIQELFDN
-545 EYERNID
+545 EYEKNIN
-552 EVEKFL
+552 EVEIFF
-558 KINISQYFNWY
+558 KIEMNQYFNWY
-569 KYLMEEK
+569 KYLMEER
-576 GEKRYYHTYHGTKGR
+576 GEKIYYHTYHGTKGR

-611 FSNFFKNYNLEL
+611 FSNFFKNYNLEF

-630 YNEARNL
+630 HSEARNL

-645 IKNLKIFYTDDV
+645 IKNLKIFYTDDI
-657 SKFSENIKEIFGDI
+657 SEFSENIKEIFGDI
-671 KKFNNL
+671 KKFQ

>member
-113 EIHFEYTKEK
+113 EIHFEYIKEK
-123 IKEENEKLKKNKKYL
+123 IKEENEKLQKNKKYL
-138 LYNKEEKSYINEI
+138 LYNEEEKNYINKTV
-151 ISKTNIKIQFLNKD
+151 SKTNIKIQFLNKG

-172 KENISDEIFFDMKV
+172 KENITDKIFFDMKV

-197 KISKLENCLKEIE
+197 KISRLENCLKKIE
-210 NKKYKNIE
+210 NKEHKNVE

-245 IKKFDLLKQIIIDKY
+245 IEKFDLLKQIIIDKY
-260 PYIFIDEYQDTD
+260 PYIFIDEYQDTN

-370 EIKNF
+370 EIKDF
-375 LEKVEIEWNIT
+375 LEKVEKEWNIT

-406 FRDIYDFFYKSDY
+406 FQDIYDFFYKSDY

-434 DMIKLGIIPSLF
+434 DMTKLGNIPSLF
-446 FKIIKFLHDLQN
+446 FKIIKFLHDLQS
-458 EKTFLTDIFNKVYRE
+458 EKTFVTDIFNKVYRE
-473 KSLNQL
+473 KSLKQL
-479 RNLKKIIVK
+479 RNLKKILIE

-500 LEKIFELYNKNENID
+500 LEKIFELYNKNENTD
-515 YKKIVRNVFQ
+515 YQTIVRNVFQ
-525 IENVS
+525 IDKVS
-530 LENIKKYIIQELFDD
+530 LENLKKYIIQELFDN
-545 EYERNID
+545 EYEKNIN
-552 EVEKFL
+552 EVEIFL
-558 KINISQYFNWY
+558 K
-569 KYLMEEK
+569 L
-576 GEKRYYHTYHGTKGR
+576 R
-591 EFENVVIIMKNSFG
+591 
-605 GNNKDF
+605 
-611 FSNFFKNYNLEL
+611 
-623 KKQDLKK
+623 
-630 YNEARNL
+630 
-637 LYVSVTRA
+637 
-645 IKNLKIFYTDDV
+645 
-657 SKFSENIKEIFGDI
+657 
-671 KKFNNL
+671 

>member
-1 MLSKINNKN
+1 MLSKINDKN
-10 LLKEKEILEKLFQN
+10 LLKEKEILKNLFKN
-24 ISENKST
+24 ISKNKST

-60 ENKNKKVICITY
+60 ENRNKKVICITY

-316 LHTDLDNI
+316 LHTDLDNV

-332 AKKIIEVANKIKKN
+332 AKEIIEVANKIKKN

-370 EIKNF
+370 EIKDF
-375 LEKVEIEWNIT
+375 LEKVEKEWNIT

-406 FRDIYDFFYKSDY
+406 FQDIYDFFYKSDY

-434 DMIKLGIIPSLF
+434 DMTKLGSIPSF
-446 FKIIKFLHDLQN
+446 FFRIIKFLNDLQN
-458 EKTFLTDIFNKVYRE
+458 EKTFVTDIFSKVYRG
-473 KSLNQL
+473 KNLKQL
-479 RNLKKIIVK
+479 RTLKKIMVE

-500 LEKIFELYNKNENID
+500 LEKIFELYNRNEDLD
-515 YKKIVRNVFQ
+515 YKKIVKNVFQ
-525 IENVS
+525 IEDIS

-545 EYERNID
+545 EYENNIN
-552 EVEKFL
+552 EVENFL
-558 KINISQYFNWY
+558 KIEINQYFNWY
-569 KYLMEEK
+569 RYLIEEK
-576 GEKRYYHTYHGTKGR
+576 GEKIYYHTYHGTKGR
-591 EFENVVIIMKNSFG
+591 EFENVVIIMENSFG
-605 GNNKDF
+605 RNNKNLF
-611 FSNFFKNYNLEL
+611 FDFFKNYN
-623 KKQDLKK
+623 KKIEEKDLKK
-630 YNEARNL
+630 HNEARNL

-645 IKNLKIFYTDDV
+645 IKNLKIFYIDDI
-657 SKFSENIKEIFGDI
+657 SEFSGNIKKVFGDI
-671 KKFNNL
+671 KKFQ

>member
-10 LLKEKEILEKLFQN
+10 LLKEKGILEKLFQN

-113 EIHFEYTKEK
+113 EIHIEYTKEK
-123 IKEENEKLKKNKKYL
+123 IKEENEKLKNNKKYSS
-138 LYNKEEKSYINEI
+138 YNKEEKSYINEI

-172 KENISDEIFFDMKV
+172 KENISDKIFFDMKV

-235 DTLLEYGYRM
+235 NTLLEYGYRM
-245 IKKFDLLKQIIIDKY
+245 IKKFDLLKQIIIDRY

-308 GVGELIEE
+308 GVGELVEE

-332 AKKIIEVANKIKKN
+332 AKEIIEVANKIKKN
-346 EFPQESIYED
+346 EFSQESIYED
-356 SDGGTIEFFSGKEE
+356 SGGGTIEFFSGKEE
-370 EIKNF
+370 EIKAF
-375 LEKVEIEWNIT
+375 LEKVEKEWNIT

-406 FRDIYDFFYKSDY
+406 FQDIYDFFYKSDY

-434 DMIKLGIIPSLF
+434 DMTKLGNIPSLF
-446 FKIIKFLHDLQN
+446 FKIIKFLHDLQS
-458 EKTFLTDIFNKVYRE
+458 EKTFVTDIFNKVYRE
-473 KSLNQL
+473 KSLKQL
-479 RNLKKIIVK
+479 RNLKKILIE

-500 LEKIFELYNKNENID
+500 LEKIFELYNRNEDLD
-515 YKKIVRNVFQ
+515 YKKIVKNVFQ
-525 IENVS
+525 IEDIS

-545 EYERNID
+545 EYENNIN
-552 EVEKFL
+552 EVENFL
-558 KINISQYFNWY
+558 KIEINQYFNWY
-569 KYLMEEK
+569 RYLIEEK
-576 GEKRYYHTYHGTKGR
+576 GEKIYYHTYHGTKGR
-591 EFENVVIIMKNSFG
+591 EFENVVIIMENSFG
-605 GNNKDF
+605 RNNKNLF
-611 FSNFFKNYNLEL
+611 FDFFKNYN
-623 KKQDLKK
+623 KKIEEKDLKK
-630 YNEARNL
+630 HNEARNL

-645 IKNLKIFYTDDV
+645 IKNLKIFYIDDI
-657 SKFSENIKEIFGDI
+657 SEFSGNIKKVFGDI
-671 KKFNNL
+671 KKFQ

>member
-1 MLSKINNKN
+1 MLSKINDKN
-10 LLKEKEILEKLFQN
+10 LLKEKGILEKLFQN

-316 LHTDLDNI
+316 LHTNLDNV

-332 AKKIIEVANKIKKN
+332 AKEIIEVANKIKKN
-346 EFPQESIYED
+346 EFSQESIYED
-356 SDGGTIEFFSGKEE
+356 SGGGTIEFFSGKEE
-370 EIKNF
+370 EIKAF
-375 LEKVEIEWNIT
+375 LEKVEKEWNIT

-406 FRDIYDFFYKSDY
+406 FQDIYDFFYKSDY

-434 DMIKLGIIPSLF
+434 DMTKLGNIPSLF
-446 FKIIKFLHDLQN
+446 FKIIKFLHDLQS
-458 EKTFLTDIFNKVYRE
+458 EKTFVTDIFNKIYRE
-473 KSLNQL
+473 KSLKQL
-479 RNLKKIIVK
+479 RNLKKILIE

-500 LEKIFELYNKNENID
+500 LEKIFELYNRNEDLD
-515 YKKIVRNVFQ
+515 YKKIVKNVFQ
-525 IENVS
+525 IEDIS

-545 EYERNID
+545 EYENNIN
-552 EVEKFL
+552 EVENFL
-558 KINISQYFNWY
+558 KIEINQYFNWY
-569 KYLMEEK
+569 RYLIEEK
-576 GEKRYYHTYHGTKGR
+576 GEKIYYHTYHGTKGR
-591 EFENVVIIMKNSFG
+591 EFENVVIIMENSFG
-605 GNNKDF
+605 RNNKNLF
-611 FSNFFKNYNLEL
+611 FDFFKNYN
-623 KKQDLKK
+623 KKIEEKDLKK
-630 YNEARNL
+630 HNEARNL

-645 IKNLKIFYTDDV
+645 IKNLKIFYIDDI
-657 SKFSENIKEIFGDI
+657 SEFSGNIKKVFGDI
-671 KKFNNL
+671 KKFQ

>member
-1 MLSKINNKN
+1 MLSKINYKN
-10 LLKEKEILEKLFQN
+10 LLKEKEILENLFRN

-113 EIHFEYTKEK
+113 EIHIEYTKEK
-123 IKEENEKLKKNKKYL
+123 IKEENEKLKNNKKYSS
-138 LYNKEEKSYINEI
+138 YNKEEKSYINEI

-316 LHTDLDNI
+316 LHTDLDNV

-332 AKKIIEVANKIKKN
+332 AKEIIEVANKIKKN
-346 EFPQESIYED
+346 EFSQESIYED

-370 EIKNF
+370 EIKAF
-375 LEKVEIEWNIT
+375 LEKVEKEWNIT

-406 FRDIYDFFYKSDY
+406 FQDIYDFFYKSDY

-434 DMIKLGIIPSLF
+434 DMIKLGNIPSLF
-446 FKIIKFLHDLQN
+446 FKIIKFLHDLQS
-458 EKTFLTDIFNKVYRE
+458 EKTFVTDIFNKVYRE
-473 KSLNQL
+473 KSLKQL
-479 RNLKKIIVK
+479 RNLKKILIE

-500 LEKIFELYNKNENID
+500 LEKIFELYNKNENTD
-515 YKKIVRNVFQ
+515 YQTIVRNVFQ
-525 IENVS
+525 IDKVS
-530 LENIKKYIIQELFDD
+530 LENLKKYIIQELFDN
-545 EYERNID
+545 EYEKNIN
-552 EVEKFL
+552 EVEIFF
-558 KINISQYFNWY
+558 KIEMNQYFNWY
-569 KYLMEEK
+569 KYLMEER
-576 GEKRYYHTYHGTKGR
+576 GEKIYYHTYHGTKGR

-611 FSNFFKNYNLEL
+611 FSNFFKNYNLEF

-630 YNEARNL
+630 HSEARNL

-645 IKNLKIFYTDDV
+645 IKNLKIFYTDDI
-657 SKFSENIKEIFGDI
+657 SEFSENIKEIFGDI
-671 KKFNNL
+671 KKFQ

>member
-1 MLSKINNKN
+1 MLSKINDKN
-10 LLKEKEILEKLFQN
+10 LLKEKGILEKLFQN
-24 ISENKST
+24 ISGNKST

-113 EIHFEYTKEK
+113 EIHIEYTKEK
-123 IKEENEKLKKNKKYL
+123 IKEENEKLKNNKKYSS
-138 LYNKEEKSYINEI
+138 YNKEEKSYINEI

-172 KENISDEIFFDMKV
+172 KENISDKIFFDMKV

-245 IKKFDLLKQIIIDKY
+245 IKKFDLLKQIIIDRY

-316 LHTDLDNI
+316 LHTNLDNV

-332 AKKIIEVANKIKKN
+332 AKEIIEVANKIKKN
-346 EFPQESIYED
+346 EFSQESIYED
-356 SDGGTIEFFSGKEE
+356 SGGGTIEFFSGKEE
-370 EIKNF
+370 EIKAF
-375 LEKVEIEWNIT
+375 LEKVEKEWNIT

-406 FRDIYDFFYKSDY
+406 FQDIYDFFYKSDY

-434 DMIKLGIIPSLF
+434 DMTKLGNIPSLF
-446 FKIIKFLHDLQN
+446 FKIIKFLHDLQS
-458 EKTFLTDIFNKVYRE
+458 EKTFVTDIFNKVYRE
-473 KSLNQL
+473 
-479 RNLKKIIVK
+479 
-488 IRNSKKETLNDY
+488 
-500 LEKIFELYNKNENID
+500 
-515 YKKIVRNVFQ
+515 
-525 IENVS
+525 
-530 LENIKKYIIQELFDD
+530 
-545 EYERNID
+545 
-552 EVEKFL
+552 
-558 KINISQYFNWY
+558 
-569 KYLMEEK
+569 
-576 GEKRYYHTYHGTKGR
+576 
-591 EFENVVIIMKNSFG
+591 
-605 GNNKDF
+605 NN
-611 FSNFFKNYNLEL
+611 
-623 KKQDLKK
+623 
-630 YNEARNL
+630 
-637 LYVSVTRA
+637 
-645 IKNLKIFYTDDV
+645 
-657 SKFSENIKEIFGDI
+657 
-671 KKFNNL
+671 

>member
-10 LLKEKEILEKLFQN
+10 LLKEKGILEKLFQN

-113 EIHFEYTKEK
+113 EIHIEYTKEK
-123 IKEENEKLKKNKKYL
+123 IKEENEKLKNNKKYSS
-138 LYNKEEKSYINEI
+138 YNKEEKSYINEI

-172 KENISDEIFFDMKV
+172 KENISDKIFFDMKV

-235 DTLLEYGYRM
+235 NTLLEYGYRM
-245 IKKFDLLKQIIIDKY
+245 IKKFDLLKQIIIDRY

-316 LHTDLDNI
+316 LHTNLDNV

-332 AKKIIEVANKIKKN
+332 AKEIIEVANKIKKN
-346 EFPQESIYED
+346 EFSQESIYED
-356 SDGGTIEFFSGKEE
+356 SGGGTIEFFSGKEE
-370 EIKNF
+370 EIKAF
-375 LEKVEIEWNIT
+375 LEKVEKEWNIT

-406 FRDIYDFFYKSDY
+406 FQDIYDFFYKSDY

-434 DMIKLGIIPSLF
+434 DMTKLGNIPSLF
-446 FKIIKFLHDLQN
+446 FKIIKFLHDLQS
-458 EKTFLTDIFNKVYRE
+458 EKTFVTDIFNKVYRE
-473 KSLNQL
+473 KSLKQL
-479 RNLKKIIVK
+479 RNLKKILIE

-500 LEKIFELYNKNENID
+500 LEKIFELYNRNEDLD
-515 YKKIVRNVFQ
+515 YKKIVKNVFQ
-525 IENVS
+525 IEDIS
-530 LENIKKYIIQELFDD
+530 LENIKKYIIQELFDN
-545 EYERNID
+545 EYEKNIN
-552 EVEKFL
+552 EVEIFF
-558 KINISQYFNWY
+558 KIEMNQYFNWY
-569 KYLMEEK
+569 KYLMEER
-576 GEKRYYHTYHGTKGR
+576 GEKIYYHTYHGTKGR
-591 EFENVVIIMKNSFG
+591 EFENVVIIMENSFG
-605 GNNKDF
+605 RNNKNLF
-611 FSNFFKNYNLEL
+611 FDFFKNYN
-623 KKQDLKK
+623 KKIEEKDLKK
-630 YNEARNL
+630 HNEARNL

-645 IKNLKIFYTDDV
+645 IKNLKIFYIDDI
-657 SKFSENIKEIFGDI
+657 SEFSGNIKKVFGDI
-671 KKFNNL
+671 KKFQ

>member
-1 MLSKINNKN
+1 MLSKINDKN
-10 LLKEKEILEKLFQN
+10 LLKEKEILKNLFKN
-24 ISENKST
+24 ISKNKST

-316 LHTDLDNI
+316 LHTNLDNV

-332 AKKIIEVANKIKKN
+332 AKEIIEVANKIKKN

-370 EIKNF
+370 EIKAF
-375 LEKVEIEWNIT
+375 LEKVEKEWNIT

-406 FRDIYDFFYKSDY
+406 FQDIYDFFYKSDY

-434 DMIKLGIIPSLF
+434 DMTKLGSIPSF
-446 FKIIKFLHDLQN
+446 FFRIIKFLNDLQN
-458 EKTFLTDIFNKVYRE
+458 EKTFVTDIFSKVYRG
-473 KSLNQL
+473 KNLKQL
-479 RNLKKIIVK
+479 RTLKKIMVE

-500 LEKIFELYNKNENID
+500 LEKIFELYNRNEDLD
-515 YKKIVRNVFQ
+515 YKKIVKNVFQ
-525 IENVS
+525 IEDIS

-545 EYERNID
+545 EYGNNIN
-552 EVEKFL
+552 EVENFL
-558 KINISQYFNWY
+558 KIEINQYFNWY
-569 KYLMEEK
+569 RYLIEEK
-576 GEKRYYHTYHGTKGR
+576 GEKIYYHTYHGTKGR
-591 EFENVVIIMKNSFG
+591 EFENVVIIMENSFG
-605 GNNKDF
+605 RNNKNLF
-611 FSNFFKNYNLEL
+611 FDFFKNYN
-623 KKQDLKK
+623 KKIEEKDLKK
-630 YNEARNL
+630 HNEARNL

-645 IKNLKIFYTDDV
+645 IKNLKIFYIDDI
-657 SKFSENIKEIFGDI
+657 SEFSGNIKKVFGDI
-671 KKFNNL
+671 KKFQ

>member
-1 MLSKINNKN
+1 MLSKINDKN
-10 LLKEKEILEKLFQN
+10 LLKEKGILEKLFQN
-24 ISENKST
+24 ISGNKST

-113 EIHFEYTKEK
+113 EIHIEYTKEK
-123 IKEENEKLKKNKKYL
+123 IKEENEKLKNNKKYSS
-138 LYNKEEKSYINEI
+138 YNKEEKSYINEI

-172 KENISDEIFFDMKV
+172 KENISDKIFFDMKV

-235 DTLLEYGYRM
+235 NTLLEYGYRM

-316 LHTDLDNI
+316 LHTNLDNV

-332 AKKIIEVANKIKKN
+332 AKEIIEVANKIKKN
-346 EFPQESIYED
+346 EFSQESIYED
-356 SDGGTIEFFSGKEE
+356 SGGGTIEFFSGKEE
-370 EIKNF
+370 EIKAF
-375 LEKVEIEWNIT
+375 LEKVEKEWNIT

-406 FRDIYDFFYKSDY
+406 FQDIYDFFYKSDY

-434 DMIKLGIIPSLF
+434 DMTKLGNIPSLF
-446 FKIIKFLHDLQN
+446 FKIIKFLHDLQS
-458 EKTFLTDIFNKVYRE
+458 EKTFVTDIFNKVYRE
-473 KSLNQL
+473 KSLKQL
-479 RNLKKIIVK
+479 RNLKKILIE

-500 LEKIFELYNKNENID
+500 LEKIFELYNRNEDLD
-515 YKKIVRNVFQ
+515 YKKIVKNVFQ
-525 IENVS
+525 IEDIS

-545 EYERNID
+545 EYENNIN
-552 EVEKFL
+552 EVENFL
-558 KINISQYFNWY
+558 KIEINQYFNWY
-569 KYLMEEK
+569 RYLIEEK
-576 GEKRYYHTYHGTKGR
+576 GEKIYYHTYHGTKGR
-591 EFENVVIIMKNSFG
+591 EFENVVIIMENSFG
-605 GNNKDF
+605 RNNKNLF
-611 FSNFFKNYNLEL
+611 FDFFKNYN
-623 KKQDLKK
+623 KKIEEKDLKK
-630 YNEARNL
+630 HNEARNL

-645 IKNLKIFYTDDV
+645 IKNLKIFYIDDI
-657 SKFSENIKEIFGDI
+657 SEFSGNIKKVFGDI
-671 KKFNNL
+671 KKFQ

>member
-1 MLSKINNKN
+1 MLLKINNKN
-10 LLKEKEILEKLFQN
+10 LLKEKGILEKLFQN

-113 EIHFEYTKEK
+113 EIHFEYIKEK
-123 IKEENEKLKKNKKYL
+123 IKEENEKLQKNKKYL
-138 LYNKEEKSYINEI
+138 LYNEEEKNYINKTVL
-151 ISKTNIKIQFLNKD
+151 KTNIKIQFLNKD

-172 KENISDEIFFDMKV
+172 KENITDKIFFDMKV

-197 KISKLENCLKEIE
+197 KISRLENCLKKIE
-210 NKKYKNIE
+210 NKEYKNVE

-245 IKKFDLLKQIIIDKY
+245 IEKFDLLKQIIIDKY
-260 PYIFIDEYQDTD
+260 PYIFIDEYQDTN

-278 MNLLDEYSKKIN
+278 MNLLDKYSKKIN

-297 FGDYVQNIYNS
+297 FGDYVQN
-308 GVGELIEE
+308 
-316 LHTDLDNI
+316 
-324 YKKYNRRS
+324 
-332 AKKIIEVANKIKKN
+332 IEVANKIKKN

-375 LEKVEIEWNIT
+375 LEKVKIEWNIT

-434 DMIKLGIIPSLF
+434 DMIKLGMIPSLF

-576 GEKRYYHTYHGTKGR
+576 VYYHTYHGTKGR

-671 KKFNNL
+671 KKIQ

>member
-10 LLKEKEILEKLFQN
+10 LLKEKGILEKLFQN

-51 VIREEGRNL
+51 IIREEGRNL

-113 EIHFEYTKEK
+113 EIHTEYLKEK
-123 IKEENEKLKKNKKYL
+123 ISENENELNNLDLYSNLGLDEKLLFEKKILNNKENYYDAKKLKAKGFKEKMSSIFDNSLLTNVSNFKSMADTIIRIKKL
-138 LYNKEEKSYINEI
+138 QECIEKIDRN
-151 ISKTNIKIQFLNKD
+151 
-165 NFEEELK
+165 ELK
-172 KENISDEIFFDMKV
+172 KV
-186 TNFKEIYKKLK
+186 
-197 KISKLENCLKEIE
+197 
-210 NKKYKNIE
+210 E

-223 NFDVLHKMKISH
+223 NTDVLHKMKISH
-235 DTLLEYGYRM
+235 DTLLEYGYRI

-260 PYIFIDEYQDTD
+260 PYVFIDEYQDTD
-272 EKVVKI
+272 EKIVKI

-370 EIKNF
+370 EIKDF
-375 LEKVEIEWNIT
+375 LKKIEKEWNIT
-386 QDSPLHC
+386 QDNPLHC
-393 FILTNKLIAEYSG
+393 FILTKKLIAEYSG
-406 FRDIYDFFYKSDY
+406 FQDIYDFFYKSEY
-419 YKKNYNQLTSELFSN
+419 YKKNHKQLTSELLSN
-434 DMIKLGIIPSLF
+434 DMTKLGNIPSLF
-446 FKIIKFLHDLQN
+446 FKIIKFLHDLQS
-458 EKTFLTDIFNKVYRE
+458 EKTFVTDIFNKVYRE
-473 KSLNQL
+473 KSLKQL
-479 RNLKKIIVK
+479 RNLKKILIE

-500 LEKIFELYNKNENID
+500 LEKIFELYNKNENTD
-515 YKKIVRNVFQ
+515 YQTIVRNVFQ
-525 IENVS
+525 IDKVS
-530 LENIKKYIIQELFDD
+530 LENLKKYIIQELFDN
-545 EYERNID
+545 EYEKNIN
-552 EVEKFL
+552 EVEIFF
-558 KINISQYFNWY
+558 KIEMNQYFNWY
-569 KYLMEEK
+569 KYLMEER
-576 GEKRYYHTYHGTKGR
+576 GEKIYYHTYHGTKGR

-623 KKQDLKK
+623 KKHS
-630 YNEARNL
+630 EARNL
-637 LYVSVTRA
+637 LYVSVTRS
-645 IKNLKIFYTDDV
+645 IKNLKIFYTDDI
-657 SKFSENIKEIFGDI
+657 SEFSENIKEIFGDI
-671 KKFNNL
+671 KKFQ

>member
-1 MLSKINNKN
+1 MLSKINDKN
-10 LLKEKEILEKLFQN
+10 LLKEKEILKNLFKN
-24 ISENKST
+24 ISKNKST

-316 LHTDLDNI
+316 LHTNLDNV

-332 AKKIIEVANKIKKN
+332 AKEIIEVANKIKKN

-370 EIKNF
+370 EIKAF
-375 LEKVEIEWNIT
+375 LEKVEKEWNIT

-406 FRDIYDFFYKSDY
+406 FQDIYDFFYKSDY

-434 DMIKLGIIPSLF
+434 DMTKLGSIPSF
-446 FKIIKFLHDLQN
+446 FFRISKFLNDLQN
-458 EKTFLTDIFNKVYRE
+458 EKTFVTDIFSKVYRG
-473 KSLNQL
+473 KNLKQL
-479 RNLKKIIVK
+479 RTLKKIMVE

-500 LEKIFELYNKNENID
+500 LEKIFELYNRNEDLD
-515 YKKIVRNVFQ
+515 YKKIVKNVFQ
-525 IENVS
+525 IEDIS

-545 EYERNID
+545 EYGNNIN
-552 EVEKFL
+552 EVENFL
-558 KINISQYFNWY
+558 KIEINQYFNWY
-569 KYLMEEK
+569 RYLIEEK
-576 GEKRYYHTYHGTKGR
+576 GEKIYYHTYHGTKGR
-591 EFENVVIIMKNSFG
+591 EFENVVIIMENSFG
-605 GNNKDF
+605 RNNKNLF
-611 FSNFFKNYNLEL
+611 FDFFKNYN
-623 KKQDLKK
+623 KKIEEKDLKK
-630 YNEARNL
+630 HNEARNL

-645 IKNLKIFYTDDV
+645 IKNLKIFYIDDI
-657 SKFSENIKEIFGDI
+657 SEFSGNIKKVFGDI
-671 KKFNNL
+671 KKFQ

>member
-10 LLKEKEILEKLFQN
+10 LLKEKGILEKLFQN

-113 EIHFEYTKEK
+113 EIHIEYTKEK
-123 IKEENEKLKKNKKYL
+123 IKEENEKLKNNKKYSS
-138 LYNKEEKSYINEI
+138 YNKEEKSYINEI

-172 KENISDEIFFDMKV
+172 KENISDKIFFDMKV

-235 DTLLEYGYRM
+235 NTLLEYGYRM
-245 IKKFDLLKQIIIDKY
+245 IKKFDLLKQIIIDRY

-316 LHTDLDNI
+316 LHTNLDNV

-332 AKKIIEVANKIKKN
+332 AKEIIEVANKIKKN
-346 EFPQESIYED
+346 EFSQESIYED
-356 SDGGTIEFFSGKEE
+356 SGGGTIEFFSGKEE
-370 EIKNF
+370 EIKAF
-375 LEKVEIEWNIT
+375 LEKVEKEWNIT

-406 FRDIYDFFYKSDY
+406 FQDIYDFFYKSDY

-434 DMIKLGIIPSLF
+434 DMTKLGNIPSLF
-446 FKIIKFLHDLQN
+446 FKIIKFLHDLQS
-458 EKTFLTDIFNKVYRE
+458 EKTFVTDIFNKVYRE
-473 KSLNQL
+473 KSLKQL
-479 RNLKKIIVK
+479 RNLKKILIE

-500 LEKIFELYNKNENID
+500 LEKIFELYNRNEDLD
-515 YKKIVRNVFQ
+515 YKKIVKNVFQ
-525 IENVS
+525 IEDIS

-545 EYERNID
+545 EYENNIN
-552 EVEKFL
+552 EVENFL
-558 KINISQYFNWY
+558 KIEINQYFNWY
-569 KYLMEEK
+569 RYLIEEK
-576 GEKRYYHTYHGTKGR
+576 GEKIYYHTYHGTKGR
-591 EFENVVIIMKNSFG
+591 EFENVVIIMENSFG
-605 GNNKDF
+605 RNNKNLF
-611 FSNFFKNYNLEL
+611 FDFFKNYN
-623 KKQDLKK
+623 KKIEEKDLKK
-630 YNEARNL
+630 HNEARNL

-645 IKNLKIFYTDDV
+645 IKNLKIFYIDDI
-657 SKFSENIKEIFGDI
+657 SEFSGNIKKVFGDI
-671 KKFNNL
+671 KKFQ

>member
-1 MLSKINNKN
+1 MLSKINDKN
-10 LLKEKEILEKLFQN
+10 LLKEKGILEKLFQN
-24 ISENKST
+24 ISGNKST

-123 IKEENEKLKKNKKYL
+123 IKEENEKLKNNKKYSS
-138 LYNKEEKSYINEI
+138 YNKEEKSYINEI

-197 KISKLENCLKEIE
+197 KITKLENCLKEIE

-235 DTLLEYGYRM
+235 NTLLEYGYRM
-245 IKKFDLLKQIIIDKY
+245 IKKFDLLKQIIIDRY

-316 LHTDLDNI
+316 LHTNLDNV

-332 AKKIIEVANKIKKN
+332 AKEIIEVANKIKKN
-346 EFPQESIYED
+346 EFSQESIYED

-370 EIKNF
+370 EIKAF
-375 LEKVEIEWNIT
+375 LEKVEKEWNIT

-406 FRDIYDFFYKSDY
+406 FQDIYDFFYKSDY

-434 DMIKLGIIPSLF
+434 DMTKLGNIPSLF
-446 FKIIKFLHDLQN
+446 FKIIKFLHDLQS
-458 EKTFLTDIFNKVYRE
+458 EKTFVTDIFNKVYRE
-473 KSLNQL
+473 KSLKQL
-479 RNLKKIIVK
+479 RNLKKILIE

-500 LEKIFELYNKNENID
+500 LEKIFELYNKNENTD
-515 YKKIVRNVFQ
+515 YQTIVRNVFQ
-525 IENVS
+525 IDKVS
-530 LENIKKYIIQELFDD
+530 LENLKKYIIQELFDN
-545 EYERNID
+545 EYEKNIN
-552 EVEKFL
+552 EVEIFF
-558 KINISQYFNWY
+558 KIEMNQYFNWY
-569 KYLMEEK
+569 KYLMEER
-576 GEKRYYHTYHGTKGR
+576 GEKIYYHTYHGTKGR

-611 FSNFFKNYNLEL
+611 FSNFFKNYNLEF

-630 YNEARNL
+630 HSEARNL

-645 IKNLKIFYTDDV
+645 IKNLKIFYTDDI
-657 SKFSENIKEIFGDI
+657 SEFSENIKEIFGDI
-671 KKFNNL
+671 KKFQ

>member
-10 LLKEKEILEKLFQN
+10 LLKEKGILEKLFQN

-86 TNLILVSTIHE
+86 TNLILVSTIHD

-123 IKEENEKLKKNKKYL
+123 IKEENEKLKNNKKYSS
-138 LYNKEEKSYINEI
+138 YNKEEKSYINEI

-316 LHTDLDNI
+316 LHTDLDNV

-332 AKKIIEVANKIKKN
+332 AKEIIEVANKIKKN
-346 EFPQESIYED
+346 EFSQESIYED

-370 EIKNF
+370 EIKAF
-375 LEKVEIEWNIT
+375 LEKVEKEWNIT

-406 FRDIYDFFYKSDY
+406 FQDIYDFFYKSDY

-434 DMIKLGIIPSLF
+434 DMTKLGNIPSLF
-446 FKIIKFLHDLQN
+446 FKIIKFLHDLQS
-458 EKTFLTDIFNKVYRE
+458 EKTFVTDIFNKIYRE
-473 KSLNQL
+473 KSLKQL
-479 RNLKKIIVK
+479 RNLKKILIE

-500 LEKIFELYNKNENID
+500 LEKIFELYNKNENTD
-515 YKKIVRNVFQ
+515 YQTIVRNVFQ
-525 IENVS
+525 IDKVS
-530 LENIKKYIIQELFDD
+530 LENLKKYIIQELFDN
-545 EYERNID
+545 EYEKNINK
-552 EVEKFL
+552 VENFF
-558 KINISQYFNWY
+558 KIEMNQYFDWY

-576 GEKRYYHTYHGTKGR
+576 GEKIYYHTYHGTKGR

-630 YNEARNL
+630 HSEARNL

-645 IKNLKIFYTDDV
+645 IKNLKIFYTDDI
-657 SKFSENIKEIFGDI
+657 SEFSENIKEIFGDI
-671 KKFNNL
+671 KKFQ

>member
-1 MLSKINNKN
+1 MLSKINDKN
-10 LLKEKEILEKLFQN
+10 LLKEKGILEKLFQN
-24 ISENKST
+24 ISGNKST

-113 EIHFEYTKEK
+113 EIHIEYTKEK
-123 IKEENEKLKKNKKYL
+123 IKEENEKLKNNKKYSS
-138 LYNKEEKSYINEI
+138 YNKEEKSYINEI

-172 KENISDEIFFDMKV
+172 KENISDKIFFDMKV

-235 DTLLEYGYRM
+235 NTLLEYGYRM
-245 IKKFDLLKQIIIDKY
+245 IKKFDLLKQIIIDRY

-316 LHTDLDNI
+316 LHTNLDNV

-332 AKKIIEVANKIKKN
+332 AKEIIEVANKIKKN
-346 EFPQESIYED
+346 EFSQESIYED
-356 SDGGTIEFFSGKEE
+356 SGGGTIEFFSGKEE
-370 EIKNF
+370 EIKAF
-375 LEKVEIEWNIT
+375 LEKVEKEWNIT

-393 FILTNKLIAEYSG
+393 FILTNKLIAKYSG
-406 FRDIYDFFYKSDY
+406 FQDIYDFFYKSDY

-434 DMIKLGIIPSLF
+434 DMTKLGNIPSLF
-446 FKIIKFLHDLQN
+446 FKIIKFLHDLQS
-458 EKTFLTDIFNKVYRE
+458 EKTFVTDIFNKVYRE
-473 KSLNQL
+473 KSLKQL
-479 RNLKKIIVK
+479 RNLKKILIE

-500 LEKIFELYNKNENID
+500 LEKIFELYNKNENTD
-515 YKKIVRNVFQ
+515 YQTIVRNVFQ
-525 IENVS
+525 IDKVS
-530 LENIKKYIIQELFDD
+530 LENLKKYIIQELFDN
-545 EYERNID
+545 EYEKNIN
-552 EVEKFL
+552 EVEIFF
-558 KINISQYFNWY
+558 KIEMNQYFNWY
-569 KYLMEEK
+569 KYLMEER
-576 GEKRYYHTYHGTKGR
+576 GEKIYYHTYHGTKGR

-611 FSNFFKNYNLEL
+611 FSNFFKNYNLEF

-630 YNEARNL
+630 HSEARNL

-645 IKNLKIFYTDDV
+645 IKNLKIFYTDDI
-657 SKFSENIKEIFGDI
+657 SEFSENIKEIFGDI
-671 KKFNNL
+671 KKFQ

>member
-1 MLSKINNKN
+1 MLSKINDKN

-31 LFNAGAGAG
+31 LFNAGVGAG

-113 EIHFEYTKEK
+113 EIHIEYTKEK
-123 IKEENEKLKKNKKYL
+123 IKEENEKLKNNKKYSS
-138 LYNKEEKSYINEI
+138 YNKEEKSYINEI

-235 DTLLEYGYRM
+235 NTLLEYGYRM
-245 IKKFDLLKQIIIDKY
+245 IKKFDLLKQIIIDRY

-316 LHTDLDNI
+316 LHTNLDNV

-332 AKKIIEVANKIKKN
+332 AKEIIEVANKIKKN
-346 EFPQESIYED
+346 EFSQESIYED
-356 SDGGTIEFFSGKEE
+356 SGGGTIEFFSGKEE
-370 EIKNF
+370 EIKAF
-375 LEKVEIEWNIT
+375 LEKVEKEWNIT

-406 FRDIYDFFYKSDY
+406 FQDIYDFFYKSDY

-434 DMIKLGIIPSLF
+434 DMTKLGNIPSLF
-446 FKIIKFLHDLQN
+446 FKIIKFLHDLQS
-458 EKTFLTDIFNKVYRE
+458 EKTFVTDIFNKVYRE
-473 KSLNQL
+473 KSLKQL
-479 RNLKKIIVK
+479 RNLKKILIE

-500 LEKIFELYNKNENID
+500 LEKIFELYNRNEDLD
-515 YKKIVRNVFQ
+515 YKKIVKNVFQ
-525 IENVS
+525 IEDIS

-545 EYERNID
+545 EYENNIN
-552 EVEKFL
+552 EVENFL
-558 KINISQYFNWY
+558 KIEINQYFNWY
-569 KYLMEEK
+569 RYLIEEK
-576 GEKRYYHTYHGTKGR
+576 GEKIYYHTYHGTKGR
-591 EFENVVIIMKNSFG
+591 EFENVVIIMENSFG
-605 GNNKDF
+605 RNNKNLF
-611 FSNFFKNYNLEL
+611 FDFFKNYN
-623 KKQDLKK
+623 KKIEEKDLKK
-630 YNEARNL
+630 HNEARNL

-645 IKNLKIFYTDDV
+645 IKNLKIFYIDDI
-657 SKFSENIKEIFGDI
+657 SEFSGNIKKVFGDI
-671 KKFNNL
+671 KKFQ

>member
-1 MLSKINNKN
+1 MLSKINDKN

-113 EIHFEYTKEK
+113 EIHIEYTKEK
-123 IKEENEKLKKNKKYL
+123 IKEENEKLKNNKKYSS
-138 LYNKEEKSYINEI
+138 YNKEEKSYINEI

-172 KENISDEIFFDMKV
+172 KENISDKIFFDMKV

-235 DTLLEYGYRM
+235 NTLLEYGYRM
-245 IKKFDLLKQIIIDKY
+245 IKKFDLLKQIIIDRY

-316 LHTDLDNI
+316 LHTNLDNV

-332 AKKIIEVANKIKKN
+332 AKEIIEVANKIKKN
-346 EFPQESIYED
+346 EFSQESIYED
-356 SDGGTIEFFSGKEE
+356 SGGGTIEFFSGKEE
-370 EIKNF
+370 EIKAF
-375 LEKVEIEWNIT
+375 LEKVEKEWNIT

-406 FRDIYDFFYKSDY
+406 FQDIYDFFYKSDY

-434 DMIKLGIIPSLF
+434 DMTKLGNIPSLF
-446 FKIIKFLHDLQN
+446 FKIIKFLHDLQS
-458 EKTFLTDIFNKVYRE
+458 EKTFVTDIFNKVYRE
-473 KSLNQL
+473 KSLKQL
-479 RNLKKIIVK
+479 RNLKKILIE

-500 LEKIFELYNKNENID
+500 LEKIFELYNRNEDLD
-515 YKKIVRNVFQ
+515 YKKIVKNVFQ
-525 IENVS
+525 IEDIS

-545 EYERNID
+545 EYENNIN
-552 EVEKFL
+552 EVENFL
-558 KINISQYFNWY
+558 KIEINQYFNWY
-569 KYLMEEK
+569 RYLIEEK
-576 GEKRYYHTYHGTKGR
+576 GEKIYYHTYHGTKGR
-591 EFENVVIIMKNSFG
+591 EFENVVIIMENSFG
-605 GNNKDF
+605 RNNKNLF
-611 FSNFFKNYNLEL
+611 FDFFKNYN
-623 KKQDLKK
+623 KKIEEKDLKK
-630 YNEARNL
+630 HNEARNL

-645 IKNLKIFYTDDV
+645 IKNLKIFYIDDI
-657 SKFSENIKEIFGDI
+657 SEFSGNIKKVFGDI
-671 KKFNNL
+671 KKFQ